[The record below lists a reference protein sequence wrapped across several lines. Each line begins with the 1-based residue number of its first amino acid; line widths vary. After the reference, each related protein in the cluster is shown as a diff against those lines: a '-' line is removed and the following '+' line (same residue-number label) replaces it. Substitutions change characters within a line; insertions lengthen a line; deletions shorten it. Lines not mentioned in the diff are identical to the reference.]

1 VPSIEP
7 GDSESPCK
15 TNPALAAALIG
26 GTAVATAGAIWSAR
40 AIARRNGARDAQGL
54 SPVMR
59 TAVTASE
66 LAHSPAAERP
76 AA

>member
-1 VPSIEP
+1 MPSIEP
-7 GDSESPCK
+7 GDSEPPRK
-15 TNPALAAALIG
+15 TNPALAASLIG
-26 GTAVATAGAIWSAR
+26 GAAAATAGAIWSAR
-40 AIARRNGARDAQGL
+40 AIARRNGARDAKDL

-66 LAHSPAAERP
+66 LAHSLAAERP